1 MICPHCRAG
10 GDLNSLGDR
19 FGATQA
25 HLRCTDL
32 NCSCQHD
39 VGDRWVRV

>member
-1 MICPHCRAG
+1 VICVHCRVG
-10 GDLNSLGDR
+10 GDLNSQGDWY
-19 FGATQA
+19 AAKQA